1 MATCVGTGTST
12 GTDACDT
19 CDDKGGMAA
28 RSRGRRLSCGI
39 VAAELDLLLI
49 EFTCTMYVMY
59 DVIISNWF
67 AYPQHDT
74 MHRWYHTVLVTLR
87 VVLVASMH
95 TTSVAS
101 SIIILASSIRNSTEV
116 GASK

>member
-1 MATCVGTGTST
+1 
-12 GTDACDT
+12 
-19 CDDKGGMAA
+19 
-28 RSRGRRLSCGI
+28 
-39 VAAELDLLLI
+39 
-49 EFTCTMYVMY
+49 MYVMY

-101 SIIILASSIRNSTEV
+101 SIIILASSMRNSTEV